1 MRNAAVLGVLLSLA
15 AGDTRADDL
24 LIEAGRVIVED
35 NCSGCHAVAG
45 PGPSPVADAPPFS
58 TFGRMWPVESLAE
71 AFAEGITVYHPTV
84 LMPEFVF
91 EPPEI
96 DALLAY
102 LESVQE

>member
-1 MRNAAVLGVLLSLA
+1 MRFFMTLGLVVAVT
-15 AGDTRADDL
+15 AGARAEQP
-24 LIEAGRVIVED
+24 LIEAGRMLVET
-35 NCSGCHAVAG
+35 NCSRCHAVAG
-45 PGPSPVADAPPFS
+45 PGPSPVTDAPAFS

-84 LMPEFVF
+84 IMPEFVF
-91 EPPEI
+91 TPPEI

>member
-1 MRNAAVLGVLLSLA
+1 MRIVLAMTLVVVAAVGA
-15 AGDTRADDL
+15 RAEEP
-24 LIEAGRVIVED
+24 LIEAGRILVET
-35 NCSGCHAVAG
+35 NCSRCHAVAG
-45 PGPSPVADAPPFS
+45 PGPSPVADAPAFS

-84 LMPEFVF
+84 IMPEFVF
-91 EPPEI
+91 VPPEI